1 MKDQAVQA
9 LQTLNDDR
17 RWQAMIE
24 RDARYDGAFVTAVKT
39 TGIYCRP
46 SCPAVK
52 PKRQNV
58 TFFML
63 AEAAEAAGYRACKRC
78 RPQACPPIDPQVE
91 MVQQA
96 CRHIE
101 EHGAMPTLSELA
113 ETAHVSPYHLQRTF
127 KSMMGITPHQYANAL
142 RTGTLKALLKDGKPV
157 TEALYEAG
165 YGSSSRLY
173 AQSDAQLGMSPSIY
187 RKGGKG
193 MDIRYTIQPCALGR
207 ALVAVTDRGVCA
219 VYLSDDDRIMTDAL
233 RAEFSAARLSADSLA
248 VCEWV
253 EQVLE
258 HLNGWTPNAEL
269 PFDLQATAFQ
279 QRVWQ
284 ALRQIPRGET
294 RTYQEVAAAIGAPTA
309 ARAVAKACAD
319 NRIAVLIPCHRVI
332 RSDGG
337 LAGYRWGIE
346 RKEKLLAR
354 EREQRSP

>member
-1 MKDQAVQA
+1 MNDQAVQTPP
-9 LQTLNDDR
+9 TLNDEL
-17 RWQAMIE
+17 RWQATIQ
-24 RDARYDGAFVTAVKT
+24 RDTRYDGAFVVAVKT

-46 SCPAVK
+46 SCPAIK

-58 TFFML
+58 TFYML
-63 AEAAEAAGYRACKRC
+63 SEAAEAAGFRACKRC
-78 RPQACPPIDPQVE
+78 RPQTCPPVDPQVA
-91 MVQQA
+91 MVHQA
-96 CRHIE
+96 CRQIE
-101 EHGAMPTLSELA
+101 QHEAIPSLSELA
-113 ETAHVSPYHLQRTF
+113 ESIHVSPYHLQRTF
-127 KSMMGITPHQYANAL
+127 KSMMGITPHQYANAR
-142 RTGTLKALLKDGKPV
+142 RTGTLKALLKEGKPV
-157 TEALYEAG
+157 TDALYEAG

-187 RKGGKG
+187 RKGGEG

-207 ALVAVTDRGVCA
+207 ALVAVTERGVCA
-219 VYLSDDDRIMTDAL
+219 VYLSDDDRVMTDAL
-233 RAEFSAARLSADSLA
+233 RAEFPAAQLAADSLE

-253 EQVLE
+253 GQVLE
-258 HLNGWTPNAEL
+258 QLNGWAPHPDL

-284 ALRQIPRGET
+284 ALREIPLGET
-294 RTYQEVAAAIGAPTA
+294 RTYQEIAVSLGTPNG

-332 RSDGG
+332 RSDGS

-354 EREQRSP
+354 ERAQRSS